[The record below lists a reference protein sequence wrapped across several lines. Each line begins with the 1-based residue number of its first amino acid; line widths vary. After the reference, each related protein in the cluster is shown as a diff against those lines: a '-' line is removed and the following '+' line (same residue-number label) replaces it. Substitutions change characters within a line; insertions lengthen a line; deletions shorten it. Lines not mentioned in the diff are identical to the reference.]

1 MKFKSDYATILG
13 ITVIALLGIQ
23 VVMML
28 VHLN

>member
-1 MKFKSDYATILG
+1 MKFKSDYTTLLAVTFA
-13 ITVIALLGIQ
+13 ALLGIQ